1 MADLIIEP
9 ARSLQGEILIP
20 GDKSVS
26 HRAFLLAALAHGPSR
41 VLRCLASDDVGRSRR
56 AVEALGVPV
65 RKDGEAWIVEGKGIE
80 AFRAPGEALDMG
92 NSGTTTRLL
101 LGILAGC
108 PLEVT
113 LIGDTSLSR
122 RPMRRV
128 TEPLQKMGAKI
139 EIASDPS
146 GPRNDDAD
154 HLPLTIR
161 GGRLKGIRHT
171 PAVPSAQV
179 KSALLLAGLAA
190 EGTTTVV
197 EPVPTRDHTERM
209 LRYMGAKIEIA
220 EPVPSEARDL
230 APAGPPRNDITIQPG
245 AKLHGREIEVPGD
258 FSSAAFFLVAAAIL
272 PGSNLTV
279 RRVGLNPTRAGL
291 LELLK
296 RMGAKISVIARSE
309 GDPSLRSGQAP
320 QSPHD
325 ELEPIGD
332 VTVSYA
338 PLKAVTVEPALI
350 PNLIDELPILM
361 VAATQAEGVSR
372 MEGIGELRVKETD
385 RIRSMVAGLSA
396 LGAGIRSEGDC
407 VSVEGP
413 RRLKGAA
420 VDSFTDHR
428 TAMALAVAALTAEGK
443 TTLRGS
449 EWVSVSFPDFWETLK
464 AIRR

>member
-1 MADLIIEP
+1 MADLIVEP
-9 ARSLQGEILIP
+9 ARSLQGEILVP

-26 HRAFLLAALAHGPSR
+26 HRAFLLGALARGPSR
-41 VLRCLASDDVGRSRR
+41 ILHCLASDDVGRSRR
-56 AVEALGVPV
+56 AVEALGVLV
-65 RKDGEAWIVEGKGIE
+65 RRDGEAWIIEGKGIE
-80 AFRAPGEALDMG
+80 AFRAPGEALEMG

-113 LIGDTSLSR
+113 LTGDASLSS

-128 TEPLQKMGAKI
+128 IEPLQKMGAKFTP
-139 EIASDPS
+139 EL
-146 GPRNDDAD
+146 

-179 KSALLLAGLAA
+179 KSALLLAGLSA

-209 LRYMGAKIEIA
+209 LACLGAE
-220 EPVPSEARDL
+220 VARK
-230 APAGPPRNDITIQPG
+230 GQEVTVTPG
-245 AKLHGREIEVPGD
+245 KKLHGREMEVPGD

-272 PGSNLTV
+272 PGSNLTL
-279 RRVGLNPTRAGL
+279 RRVGLNPTRTGL

-309 GDPSLRSGQAP
+309 ATK
-320 QSPHD
+320 QSRFD
-325 ELEPIGD
+325 ELEPVGD
-332 VTVSYA
+332 VTISYA

-428 TAMALAVAALTAEGK
+428 TAMALAVAALAAEGK
-443 TTLRGS
+443 TTVRGS
-449 EWVSVSFPDFWETLK
+449 EWISISFPDFWETLER
-464 AIRR
+464 IRR